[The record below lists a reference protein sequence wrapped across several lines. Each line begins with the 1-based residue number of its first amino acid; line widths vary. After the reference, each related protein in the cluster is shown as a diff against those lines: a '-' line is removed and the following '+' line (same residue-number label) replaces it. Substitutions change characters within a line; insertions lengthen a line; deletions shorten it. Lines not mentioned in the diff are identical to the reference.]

1 MKIFSIVLLS
11 LFTFTALG
19 QVAFEY
25 MPKGAIRTGHLSS
38 GNYLFN
44 NVTTSAREIQTEDF
58 IAEFS
63 ELKRQKNSG
72 YTHNVGKYDSGATGR
87 ITDIKTTFNIRIRIK
102 NQSYECLMSSAL
114 LSDSFDYI
122 GYDDARYT
130 CEVHTPFRTYKIILR
145 DYSENKK
152 ANGKQFYELGL
163 AAVESRLTGEKK
175 ILILSEII
183 AK

>member
-72 YTHNVGKYDSGATGR
+72 YTSL
-87 ITDIKTTFNIRIRIK
+87 
-102 NQSYECLMSSAL
+102 C
-114 LSDSFDYI
+114 
-122 GYDDARYT
+122 
-130 CEVHTPFRTYKIILR
+130 
-145 DYSENKK
+145 
-152 ANGKQFYELGL
+152 
-163 AAVESRLTGEKK
+163 
-175 ILILSEII
+175 ILIVY
-183 AK
+183 